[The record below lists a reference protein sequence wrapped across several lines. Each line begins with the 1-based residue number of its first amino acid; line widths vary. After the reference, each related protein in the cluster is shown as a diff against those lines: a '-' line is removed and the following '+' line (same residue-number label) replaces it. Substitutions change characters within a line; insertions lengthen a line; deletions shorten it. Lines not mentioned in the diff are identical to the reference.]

1 MKNIVV
7 LGSTGSVGK
16 SVLAVAKRHPD
27 KFRVMAIASR
37 SNAELL
43 AEQANEFRPAYL
55 AIADETLPVNAVGK
69 KNSRGVKVLRGNSG
83 MEELASLPGADMVFL
98 AISGR
103 AALKPLL
110 AAIKAGKTIAL
121 ASKEPIVSAGEIL
134 MKMARKHNARII
146 PVDSEHSA
154 VMQCLGRDGTEKIR
168 TIYLTGSGG
177 SLRKTPQKDFKKM
190 TVDKA
195 LAHPKWNMGK
205 KITIDSATLMNKG
218 LEVIEARWLFSVD
231 PKKIRVVIHPEAIIH
246 AMVEFVDGTVR
257 AGMFQPDMRFPV
269 LRALAYPDVMESA
282 LPRIDLLSLGK
293 LTFEA
298 PDLKKFP
305 ALELAYGAL
314 DKGGT
319 MPAVMNAANETAVK
333 MFLEGRSGFTE
344 IIEKVKKVMRKH
356 KVIAVPS
363 IEDIIA
369 AEDWSAEEAE
379 SA

>member
-1 MKNIVV
+1 
-7 LGSTGSVGK
+7 
-16 SVLAVAKRHPD
+16 
-27 KFRVMAIASR
+27 
-37 SNAELL
+37 
-43 AEQANEFRPAYL
+43 
-55 AIADETLPVNAVGK
+55 
-69 KNSRGVKVLRGNSG
+69 
-83 MEELASLPGADMVFL
+83 
-98 AISGR
+98 
-103 AALKPLL
+103 
-110 AAIKAGKTIAL
+110 
-121 ASKEPIVSAGEIL
+121 
-134 MKMARKHNARII
+134 
-146 PVDSEHSA
+146 
-154 VMQCLGRDGTEKIR
+154 
-168 TIYLTGSGG
+168 
-177 SLRKTPQKDFKKM
+177 
-190 TVDKA
+190 
-195 LAHPKWNMGK
+195 
-205 KITIDSATLMNKG
+205 MNKG